1 MNRMLV
7 IHQLHAGYGGPEILR
22 GVSMEVREGE
32 IVVIIGPNG
41 AGKSTLMRSIFGLA
55 EITDGTIEYFGESLI
70 GLRTRSIAKRGICY
84 MPQGRSVFPSLT
96 VHENL
101 LMGAFIRQDEDI
113 EDDIFYVYEKF
124 PKLKSKRNIPARL
137 LSGGEQQMVALGRS
151 LMLRPKLLMLDE
163 PSIGLAP
170 NIIREVFDKCE
181 DIRKNGTSILIVEQ
195 NAAAALEI
203 ADRGYVLELGENRLS
218 GRGKELL
225 ADPKVGE
232 LYLGKRA

>member
-1 MNRMLV
+1 
-7 IHQLHAGYGGPEILR
+7 
-22 GVSMEVREGE
+22 MEVSEGE

-55 EITDGTIEYFGESLI
+55 DVTDGAIDYFGESLI
-70 GLRTRSIAKRGICY
+70 GLKTRLIAERGICY

-101 LMGAFIRQDEDI
+101 LMGAFIRYDEDI
-113 EDDIFYVYEKF
+113 EDDVRYVYEQF
-124 PKLKSKRNIPARL
+124 PKLKPKRNIPARL

-170 NIIREVFDKCE
+170 NVVVEVFEKCLE
-181 DIRKNGTSILIVEQ
+181 IRKNGTSILIVEQ
-195 NAAAALEI
+195 NAVAALQV

-218 GRGKELL
+218 GSGEELL
-225 ADPKVGE
+225 RNPKVGE
-232 LYLGKRA
+232 LYLGKRESVSG